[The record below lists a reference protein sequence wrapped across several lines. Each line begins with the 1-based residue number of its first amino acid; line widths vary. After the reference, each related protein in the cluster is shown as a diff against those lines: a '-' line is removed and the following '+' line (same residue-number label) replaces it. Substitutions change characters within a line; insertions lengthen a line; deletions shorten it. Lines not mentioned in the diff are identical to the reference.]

1 MAMKTHYECKLKDGK
16 LLNFDCKCNDFYITE
31 HMFVF
36 VSKNTETNAGI
47 ILEARNVDE
56 ISYVRNEYSTDFYE
70 SVMNEKK
77 TDSNIITPN
86 KQIITP

>member
-56 ISYVRNEYSTDFYE
+56 YSTDFYE

>member
-86 KQIITP
+86 KQIIAP